1 MTVLSETATKP
12 FSETV
17 SPGYRVYVMAV
28 LLVVYTF
35 NFIDRQILG
44 ILAPSIKADL
54 GLTDTQLGL
63 MGGLAFALFY
73 TALGVPI
80 GWIADR
86 WSRSYII
93 TIALALWSGF
103 TALCGLATSFTQLF
117 LFRMGVGFGEAGG
130 VAPSYS
136 LISDYFPPRSR
147 ARAMAAYSFGIP
159 IGSALGV
166 LFGGLIATAIDWR
179 SAFFIVGGAGLLLAP
194 LMRFTVKE
202 PPRKAAATGAPFGA
216 TLAGLARKPSFW
228 LISFG
233 AACSSIVGYGLA
245 FWLPSF
251 FLRSFKMTLTQ
262 TSLAYAALLFFG
274 GVFGI
279 WAGGALADRLTR
291 TSKRAYVLVPAG
303 AFFLSIPFFYAAVTA
318 PTPLM
323 AFALSLPSQALS
335 LVWLG
340 PVIAAV
346 QHLAPGASRT
356 TASAAFLFINN
367 LIGIGCGT
375 LFFGAISDALTARF
389 GDEALRYAIL
399 CGLPV
404 YAMAGLLLVIASRFL
419 NRDWVD

>member
-1 MTVLSETATKP
+1 MSEQQTTAP
-12 FSETV
+12 FSERV
-17 SPGYRVYVMAV
+17 SGRYRIYVLAV
-28 LLVVYTF
+28 LLLVYTF

-44 ILAPSIKADL
+44 ILAPAIKADL
-54 GLTDTQLGL
+54 NLSDTQLGL

-80 GWIADR
+80 GWVADR
-86 WSRSYII
+86 WSRTWIV

-103 TALCGLATSFTQLF
+103 TALCGMAGSFTQLF
-117 LFRMGVGFGEAGG
+117 LCRMGVGFGEAGG

-136 LISDYFPPRSR
+136 LISDYFPPRMR
-147 ARAMAAYSFGIP
+147 ARALAAYSFGIP
-159 IGSALGV
+159 VGGALGV

-179 SAFFIVGGAGLLLAP
+179 SAFFIVGLAGLLLVP
-194 LMRFTVKE
+194 LLRLTVKE
-202 PPRKAAATGAPFGA
+202 PPRAPGPKAAPLGVA
-216 TLAGLARKPSFW
+216 LAGLARKPSFW

-251 FLRSFKMTLTQ
+251 FLRSFHMTLTE
-262 TSLAYAALLFFG
+262 TSLAYGGLLLVG

-279 WAGGALADRLTR
+279 WMGGAITDRLTK
-291 TSKRAYVLVPAG
+291 TGKRGYVLVPAF
-303 AFFLSIPFFYAAVTA
+303 AFLISIPFFFAAVMA
-318 PTPLM
+318 PNPLL
-323 AFALSLPSQALS
+323 AFAFSLPSQALS

-346 QHLAPGASRT
+346 QHLAPATSRT

-367 LIGIGCGT
+367 LIGIGAGA
-375 LFFGAISDALTARF
+375 LFFGAISDAFTARF

-399 CGLPV
+399 CGLPI
-404 YAMAGLLLVIASRFL
+404 YALAGVFLLIASRYVA
-419 NRDWVD
+419 RDWVD